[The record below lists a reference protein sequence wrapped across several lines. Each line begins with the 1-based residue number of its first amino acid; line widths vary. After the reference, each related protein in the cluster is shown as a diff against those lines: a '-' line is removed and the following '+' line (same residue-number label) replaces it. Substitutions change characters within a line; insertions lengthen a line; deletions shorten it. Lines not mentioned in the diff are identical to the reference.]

1 MHINTQ
7 QEIQIPHLINLM
19 NFDEFESSFSLLDV
33 DLILARFTSLGICM
47 CILAYVL

>member
-7 QEIQIPHLINLM
+7 QRIQIPHLINLM

-33 DLILARFTSLGICM
+33 DLLARFTSLGICM
-47 CILAYVL
+47 CILTYVL